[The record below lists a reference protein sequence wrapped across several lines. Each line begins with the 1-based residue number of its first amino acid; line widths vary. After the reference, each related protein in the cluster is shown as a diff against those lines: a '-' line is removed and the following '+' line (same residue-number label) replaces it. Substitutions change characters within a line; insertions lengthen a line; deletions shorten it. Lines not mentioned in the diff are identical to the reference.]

1 MIAASE
7 DQAIYLDV
15 LARTFGMSL
24 VVTLCCLALGFP
36 LAYLLS
42 TLPTRSSN
50 LLMILVLLPFWTSIL
65 VRVASWIVLLQSGG
79 LVNQALQA
87 LGLINE
93 PLQLVFNRFGV
104 YISMTHIL
112 LPFMV
117 LPLYSVMK
125 GISPIYLR
133 AAQSL
138 GCPPFQSFWKV
149 YFPQT
154 IPGVA
159 AGSLLV
165 FILSMGYYITPGP
178 AGQPEGADGQLLHR
192 LLHQRNHQ
200 LGHGRRPLHRAAGR
214 HPGAVRGLFPLL
226 RAWPLGK
233 QGPLRRIPMLQA
245 YASPV
250 ERAWFYT
257 HRVLCALILLFL
269 ILPILVIVPLS
280 FNQDSF
286 LMYPMTGFSLRWYEE
301 IISSDV
307 WRQSLMNSLIISPRR
322 HPAGGDPGHPGL
334 HRSGAGRVS
343 GQGPA
348 HRHPDLADGG
358 AGGHRGGGGVS
369 VLRPLGL
376 AGSYTGLI
384 LAHAVLG
391 VPFVIT
397 TVTATLQGFDYNLVR
412 AASSLGAGPI
422 YTFFRV
428 TLPMVAPGIIS
439 GGLFAFAT
447 SFDEVVVTLFLAS
460 PGQTTLPR
468 QMFAGIR
475 ENISPAIAA
484 VATILI
490 VLSTLMLLTLEGL
503 RQRSER
509 MRTSK

>member
-1 MIAASE
+1 MTATSIPATQVASPAPAVDEVPLKIRLRRAERRRKLLYLALIAPLAVFLIVTFLWPIGALLKRSIDNPEVVSALPATSAAVAHWDGQKLPDVRTFAALARELEAVQGTPALAAAAKRFNVEFSGGRSLLMKTTRALPLDPTQDAREAITSIDARWGEVATWQAFARASQPYTARYILAALDHTVDADGNVIAASE

-165 FILSMGYYITPGP
+165 FILSMGYYITP
-178 AGQPEGADGQLLHR
+178 ALLGSPKEQMASYFIAFYTNETINWGMAAALSTV
-192 LLHQRNHQ
+192 LLAATLALYVVYSRYS
-200 LGHGRRPLHRAAGR
+200 GHGRSANKGR
-214 HPGAVRGLFPLL
+214 
-226 RAWPLGK
+226 
-233 QGPLRRIPMLQA
+233 
-245 YASPV
+245 
-250 ERAWFYT
+250 
-257 HRVLCALILLFL
+257 
-269 ILPILVIVPLS
+269 
-280 FNQDSF
+280 
-286 LMYPMTGFSLRWYEE
+286 
-301 IISSDV
+301 
-307 WRQSLMNSLIISPRR
+307 
-322 HPAGGDPGHPGL
+322 
-334 HRSGAGRVS
+334 
-343 GQGPA
+343 
-348 HRHPDLADGG
+348 
-358 AGGHRGGGGVS
+358 
-369 VLRPLGL
+369 
-376 AGSYTGLI
+376 
-384 LAHAVLG
+384 
-391 VPFVIT
+391 
-397 TVTATLQGFDYNLVR
+397 
-412 AASSLGAGPI
+412 
-422 YTFFRV
+422 
-428 TLPMVAPGIIS
+428 
-439 GGLFAFAT
+439 
-447 SFDEVVVTLFLAS
+447 
-460 PGQTTLPR
+460 
-468 QMFAGIR
+468 
-475 ENISPAIAA
+475 
-484 VATILI
+484 
-490 VLSTLMLLTLEGL
+490 
-503 RQRSER
+503 
-509 MRTSK
+509 

>member
-1 MIAASE
+1 MTATSISATQVASPAPAVDEVPLKTRLRRAERRRKLAYLSLIAPLAIFLIVTFLWPIAALLKRSIDNPEVVGALPATSAAVAHWDGQKLPDVRTFAALARELEAVRGTPALAAAAKRFNVEFSGGRSLLMKTTRALPLDATQDAREAITSIDARWGDLATWQAFARASQPYTARYILAALDHNVDADGNVVAASE

-154 IPGVA
+154 LPGVA

-165 FILSMGYYITPGP
+165 FILSMGYYITP
-178 AGQPEGADGQLLHR
+178 ALLGSPKEQMASYFIAFYTNETINWGMAAALSTV
-192 LLHQRNHQ
+192 LLAATLVLYVVYSRYS
-200 LGHGRRPLHRAAGR
+200 GHGRSANKGR
-214 HPGAVRGLFPLL
+214 
-226 RAWPLGK
+226 
-233 QGPLRRIPMLQA
+233 
-245 YASPV
+245 
-250 ERAWFYT
+250 
-257 HRVLCALILLFL
+257 
-269 ILPILVIVPLS
+269 
-280 FNQDSF
+280 
-286 LMYPMTGFSLRWYEE
+286 
-301 IISSDV
+301 
-307 WRQSLMNSLIISPRR
+307 
-322 HPAGGDPGHPGL
+322 
-334 HRSGAGRVS
+334 
-343 GQGPA
+343 
-348 HRHPDLADGG
+348 
-358 AGGHRGGGGVS
+358 
-369 VLRPLGL
+369 
-376 AGSYTGLI
+376 
-384 LAHAVLG
+384 
-391 VPFVIT
+391 
-397 TVTATLQGFDYNLVR
+397 
-412 AASSLGAGPI
+412 
-422 YTFFRV
+422 
-428 TLPMVAPGIIS
+428 
-439 GGLFAFAT
+439 
-447 SFDEVVVTLFLAS
+447 
-460 PGQTTLPR
+460 
-468 QMFAGIR
+468 
-475 ENISPAIAA
+475 
-484 VATILI
+484 
-490 VLSTLMLLTLEGL
+490 
-503 RQRSER
+503 
-509 MRTSK
+509 